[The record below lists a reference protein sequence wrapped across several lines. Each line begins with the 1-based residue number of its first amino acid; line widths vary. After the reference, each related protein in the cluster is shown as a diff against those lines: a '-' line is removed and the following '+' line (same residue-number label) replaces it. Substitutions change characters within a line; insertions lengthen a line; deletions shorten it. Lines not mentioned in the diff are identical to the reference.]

1 MAGPGDWGIDWA
13 ERGLVPDAL
22 IRQGI
27 RRLLAGRL
35 ANERLADADAQDAR
49 FRLRISELSEGPVA
63 VHTDAANEQHY
74 EVPPEFFRLC
84 LGRHRKYSCGY
95 WDESTTTLDDS
106 EARMLALTVE
116 RARLE
121 DGQRILE
128 LGCGWGSLSL
138 WMAEHLPKAE
148 ILCVSNSAPQR
159 ETILAL
165 ARERGLGNIDVI
177 TADMRE
183 FDAGDTFDR
192 VVSVEMFEH
201 MSNYRELMRRI
212 AGWLRPGGQLF
223 VHHFCHRELLY
234 PFQVEGRADWM
245 AQHFFTGGIMPS
257 ADTLLHFQ
265 DDLRLEERWLVGGR
279 HYERTCNAWLEK
291 LDAHREAALGILGE
305 DLAERDAQIWLQR
318 WRIFYM
324 ACAELFGYADGRQ
337 WLVGHYRFRRP
348 A

>member
-1 MAGPGDWGIDWA
+1 MAGPIDWA
-13 ERGLVPDAL
+13 ERGLVPDGL

-35 ANERLADADAQDAR
+35 ARERLADADAQDAL
-49 FRLRISELSEGPVA
+49 FRRRIAELSEGDVA

-74 EVPPEFFRLC
+74 EVPPAFFRLC

-95 WDESTTTLDDS
+95 WDETTRTLDDS
-106 EARMLALTVE
+106 EAAMLALTVE

-138 WMAEHLPKAE
+138 WMAEHLPRAE
-148 ILCVSNSAPQR
+148 ILCVSNSASQR
-159 ETILAL
+159 ETILEL
-165 ARERGLGNIDVI
+165 AAERGLDNIDVV
-177 TADMRE
+177 TADMRD
-183 FDAGDTFDR
+183 FDAGTTFDR
-192 VVSVEMFEH
+192 IVSVEMFEH

-212 AGWLRPGGQLF
+212 ASWLRPGGRLF

-234 PFQVEGRADWM
+234 PFQVDGETDWM
-245 AQHFFTGGIMPS
+245 ARHFFTGGIMPS
-257 ADTLLHFQ
+257 ADTLLFFQ
-265 DDLRLEERWLVGGR
+265 DDLRLEQRWLVDGH
-279 HYERTCNAWLEK
+279 HYERTCNAWLDR
-291 LDAHREAALGILGE
+291 LDARRDEALEILGNDLPAREASL
-305 DLAERDAQIWLQR
+305 WLQR

-324 ACAELFGYADGRQ
+324 ACAELFGYGDGRE

-348 A
+348 E

>member
-1 MAGPGDWGIDWA
+1 MAGPIEWA
-13 ERGLVPDAL
+13 ERGLVPDSL
-22 IRQGI
+22 IRVGI
-27 RRLLAGRL
+27 RQRL
-35 ANERLADADAQDAR
+35 ARQLARERLTDADAQDAR
-49 FRLRISELSEGPVA
+49 FRLRIEELSEGPVA

-95 WDESTTTLDDS
+95 WDETTTTLDDS

-148 ILCVSNSAPQR
+148 ILCASNSAPQR

-165 ARERGLGNIDVI
+165 ARERGLANLDVV

-183 FDAGDTFDR
+183 FDAGETFDR
-192 VVSVEMFEH
+192 IVSVEMFEH
-201 MSNYRELMRRI
+201 MSNYRELMRRV

-234 PFQVEGRADWM
+234 PFEAEDESNWM
-245 AQHFFTGGIMPS
+245 ARHFFTGGIMPS

-265 DDLRLEERWLVGGR
+265 EELRLDERWLVGGR
-279 HYERTCNAWLEK
+279 HYERTCNTWLAK
-291 LDAHREAALGILGE
+291 LDAHRDEALAILGE
-305 DLAERDAQIWLQR
+305 NLDERESRIWLQR

-324 ACAELFGYADGRQ
+324 ACAELFGYGDGRQ

-348 A
+348 E

>member
-1 MAGPGDWGIDWA
+1 MNVMDLV
-13 ERGLVPDAL
+13 ESGLVPDPL
-22 IRQGI
+22 IRAGI
-27 RRLLAGRL
+27 RR
-35 ANERLADADAQDAR
+35 RLADKLRQLHLDAPEARDRAERALLADWWSGPIA
-49 FRLRISELSEGPVA
+49 LVPEL
-63 VHTDAANEQHY
+63 ANEQHY

-95 WDESTTTLDDS
+95 WDESATTLDDS

-159 ETILAL
+159 ETILSL
-165 ARERGLGNIDVI
+165 ARERGLANIDVV

-192 VVSVEMFEH
+192 IVSVEMFEH

-234 PFQVEGRADWM
+234 PFQVEGKTDWM

-265 DDLRLEERWLVGGR
+265 EDLRLEERWLVGGR
-279 HYERTCNAWLEK
+279 HYERTCNAWLDK
-291 LDAHREAALGILGE
+291 LDAHRDEALAILGK
-305 DLAERDAQIWLQR
+305 DLDEREARVWLQR

-324 ACAELFGYADGRQ
+324 ACAELFGYGDGRQ

-348 A
+348 Q